1 MIFLILTIAAHSL
14 VMFAMRF
21 TEANSGNR
29 YAATVATYVVGAVIA
44 FFMMDE
50 YTLIRTEPRA
60 VYTLLM
66 AAYNGVCM
74 TMGMIL
80 CRLSMGKNGT
90 PISTTFNRLGVL
102 IPTVF
107 SILLFGERPQI
118 VQITGIALA
127 VSAIIYIN
135 SGKETKSQNHIKSMK
150 LLIAIFLVGGLIDLN
165 TKIFE
170 RYGDTELNDYYI
182 FMTFVFCVLVSLV
195 IMLKEDRKFSG
206 KDVLIGA
213 FTGVPNTFILY
224 FSLKAVEHLPAYIV
238 FPAYSAG
245 VILVVNVVNYFLFKE
260 NLSKQ
265 EKISTVMVA
274 AALILINI

>member
-1 MIFLILTIAAHSL
+1 MIFSILTIAAHSL

-50 YTLIRTEPRA
+50 YTLIRTEPGA

-107 SILLFGERPQI
+107 SILLFGETSDRADHGHSPCRFSNHLHKFRQ
-118 VQITGIALA
+118 G
-127 VSAIIYIN
+127 N
-135 SGKETKSQNHIKSMK
+135 KESEPYKIDEASHSHLFGRGAYRSQYQ
-150 LLIAIFLVGGLIDLN
+150 DL
-165 TKIFE
+165 
-170 RYGDTELNDYYI
+170 
-182 FMTFVFCVLVSLV
+182 
-195 IMLKEDRKFSG
+195 
-206 KDVLIGA
+206 
-213 FTGVPNTFILY
+213 
-224 FSLKAVEHLPAYIV
+224 
-238 FPAYSAG
+238 
-245 VILVVNVVNYFLFKE
+245 
-260 NLSKQ
+260 
-265 EKISTVMVA
+265 
-274 AALILINI
+274 

>member
-21 TEANSGNR
+21 TEAHSGNR
-29 YAATVATYVVGAVIA
+29 YAATVSTYVIGAVIA
-44 FFMMDE
+44 FFMMED
-50 YTLIRTEPRA
+50 YTLFKPESDY

-66 AAYNGVCM
+66 SAYNGVCM

-90 PISTTFNRLGVL
+90 PISTTFNRLGIL
-102 IPTVF
+102 IPTVC
-107 SILLFGERPQI
+107 SILLFGEKPGI
-118 VQITGIALA
+118 VQVMGIALA
-127 VSAIIYIN
+127 VAAIIYIN
-135 SGKETKSQNHIKSMK
+135 SGKEAKSRNHIKSMK
-150 LLIAIFLVGGLIDLN
+150 LLILLFVVGGLIDLN
-165 TKIFE
+165 TKLFE
-170 RYGDTELNDYYI
+170 RYGKPELNDDYV

-195 IMLKEDRKFSG
+195 IMFKEERKFS
-206 KDVLIGA
+206 KTDLLVGA

-224 FSLKAVEHLPAYIV
+224 FSLKAVEYLPAYIV

-260 NLSKQ
+260 NLSKH
-265 EKISTVMVA
+265 EKIATVMVA
-274 AALILINI
+274 LALVLINI